1 VEAIAC
7 TIDDFSEL
15 SLAQPPSVVELAEVI
30 RQAAAKGQAI
40 YPVGGRTMLGYGLP
54 PTKPGV
60 AVDLTPLDR
69 VIDHAARDMTITVQA
84 GITIAKLQAVLAAE
98 NQQLPIDV
106 PLPDR
111 ATLGGALATN
121 ASGPRRYGH
130 GTLRDYV
137 IGISVVNDEG
147 HETKAG
153 GRVVKNVA
161 GYDLPKLYVGSLGTL
176 GVITQ
181 VTLKLRPLPE
191 SRVLLQ
197 IACPDD
203 RLERLFDALHGSRTR
218 PRCLTALYGR
228 SSSSA
233 PQPGAG
239 WHVFVGFEDSREVV
253 DWQVRQVE
261 QELQP
266 LGLAAERAG
275 EPVRTALNDFP
286 LLPTAMLTFKA
297 NLLPRATAAFC
308 QRVAA
313 LEPVSLVQAHAGN
326 GIVLGHVQGDLTPD
340 QARAMLTALLDAA
353 AEAQGNVIVLRC
365 PPAWKGSLPVWGRPR
380 NDAWLMRA
388 VKEKLD
394 PRRLFN
400 PGRFVDGI

>member
-1 VEAIAC
+1 MPSDSAC
-7 TIDDFSEL
+7 SIDGNGPFPVVAVQSVNEL
-15 SLAQPPSVVELAEVI
+15 QGLVRRADQE
-30 RQAAAKGQAI
+30 GQAI
-40 YPVGGRTMLGYGLP
+40 YPLGGRTMLDYGLP
-54 PTKPGV
+54 PTRPGL
-60 AVDLTPLDR
+60 AVDLTGLDR

-121 ASGPRRYGH
+121 ASGPRRYGY

-181 VTLKLRPLPE
+181 ATLKLRPLPE

-203 RLERLFDALHGSRTR
+203 RLERLFDALHGSRAR

-228 SSSSA
+228 SSPSV

-239 WHVFVGFEDSREVV
+239 WHVFVGFEDSREPV

-261 QELQP
+261 QELRP

-286 LLPTAMLTFKA
+286 LLPGATLTFKA
-297 NLLPRATAAFC
+297 DLLPRATAVFC

-313 LEPVSLVQAHAGN
+313 LAPVSLVQAHAGN
-326 GIVLGHVQGDLTPD
+326 GIVIGHVEGDLTAD
-340 QARAMLTALLDAA
+340 QARAMLTALLDA

-365 PPAWKGSLPVWGRPR
+365 PPPWKASLPVWGRPR